1 MDFLRKTVDT
11 IFSVNDVFEIVDGQ
25 QRIMAAVIFD
35 CKADTVFFLELKNDR
50 GAIMTAIKDVKEYL
64 MYQIYKGENNIA
76 LSDVFEKIYL
86 AINRIGRIHEKDFLK
101 SIIDFLKDTVTHI
114 AEIPARIDFIE
125 TFALE
130 LQRCILG
137 IKRVKCMK
145 NRWFCQ
151 VIPLIIFPSPH

>member
-76 LSDVFEKIYL
+76 LSDIFEKIYL
-86 AINRIGRIHEKDFLK
+86 AINRIGRIHEKGAVREVINGRPLLFCLIWKYHAGLQNSGYPGFL
-101 SIIDFLKDTVTHI
+101 
-114 AEIPARIDFIE
+114 
-125 TFALE
+125 
-130 LQRCILG
+130 
-137 IKRVKCMK
+137 
-145 NRWFCQ
+145 
-151 VIPLIIFPSPH
+151 